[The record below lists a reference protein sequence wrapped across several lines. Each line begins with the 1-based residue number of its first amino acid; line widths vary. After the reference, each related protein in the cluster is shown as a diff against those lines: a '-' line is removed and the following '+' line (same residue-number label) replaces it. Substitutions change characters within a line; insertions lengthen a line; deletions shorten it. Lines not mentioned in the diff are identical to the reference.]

1 VEKICFHFYGTGKEI
16 EKIMDAIATEHK
28 QVIHTTTIETP
39 LGTMLAGA
47 NEQGICLLEFSERA
61 ILNREFSDLTRLLKA
76 EFEEGEN
83 RHFQVL
89 RDELTMYFDGSLK
102 KFEVPLVIAGT
113 EFQKE
118 VWNELLRIPY
128 GTTRSYKE
136 QSVAINK
143 FDAIRAVAAANGAN
157 RIAIIIPCH
166 RVIGEDGSLTGYG
179 GGLWRKKWLLDLEK
193 GQLTLPSA

>member
-1 VEKICFHFYGTGKEI
+1 METIS
-16 EKIMDAIATEHK
+16 TEVK
-28 QVIHTTTIETP
+28 QVINTTTIETP

-47 NEQGICLLEFSERA
+47 TEQGICLLEFTERA
-61 ILNREFSDLTRLLKA
+61 ILNREFNDLTRLLKA
-76 EFEEGEN
+76 EIIEGEN
-83 RHFQVL
+83 MHFQLL
-89 RDELTMYFDGSLK
+89 RNELNKYFNGNLK

-113 EFQKE
+113 GFQKE
-118 VWNELLRIPY
+118 VWNELLKIPY

-136 QSVAINK
+136 QSIAINK
-143 FDAIRAVAAANGAN
+143 LDAIRAVAAANGAN

-193 GQLTLPSA
+193 GQLTLPTA